1 MSVEKTI
8 RKKTKLVKKVFQ
20 VLNNETGE
28 IYPKRLMEITTEDDI
43 KDVGFLKIW
52 PEYLINYMNTKGNC
66 ACRVLAYLIENMN
79 TKNIVYITQ
88 RELAGMLKISLP
100 TTNKIIHDLE
110 EYAIIRLFRGK
121 IMINPAFLVYGSSKR
136 RAEINN
142 IYNTA

>member
-28 IYPKRLMEITTEDDI
+28 IYPKKLMEITTENDI

-52 PEYLINYMNTKGNC
+52 PEYLINFLTAKGNC
-66 ACRVLAYLIENMN
+66 ACKVLAYLIENMN

-88 RELAGMLKISLP
+88 RELAEKLKISLP
-100 TTNKIIHDLE
+100 TTNKIIHNLE

>member
-1 MSVEKTI
+1 MAVQ
-8 RKKTKLVKKVFQ
+8 RQ
-20 VLNNETGE
+20 
-28 IYPKRLMEITTEDDI
+28 
-43 KDVGFLKIW
+43 
-52 PEYLINYMNTKGNC
+52 C
-66 ACRVLAYLIENMN
+66 ACKGLADVIENMN

-88 RELAGMLKISLP
+88 RELAKKLKISLP